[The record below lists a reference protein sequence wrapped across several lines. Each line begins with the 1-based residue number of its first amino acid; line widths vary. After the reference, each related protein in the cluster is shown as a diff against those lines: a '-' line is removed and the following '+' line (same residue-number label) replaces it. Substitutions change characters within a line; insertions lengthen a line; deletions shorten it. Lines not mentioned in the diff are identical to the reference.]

1 MNDFERWVI
10 SMLLC
15 FTAGAALAHS
25 YHQPMYN
32 AIDALEAQ
40 LQFLTERKVVG
51 FLVWDDQQ
59 RAWQYVKKDAV
70 NN

>member
-25 YHQPMYN
+25 CHQPMHN
-32 AIDALEAQ
+32 ALDALEAQ
-40 LQFLTERKVVG
+40 IQFLTERKVVG
-51 FLVWDDQQ
+51 FLVWDADKC
-59 RAWQYVKKDAV
+59 AW
-70 NN
+70 